1 MKFISS
7 RDRTIASLT
16 GHSIEFKKGV
26 PTFVP
31 REMHAEVLDL
41 GCAPEEELD
50 DSGAGDKT
58 IVEPTDPTERQDA
71 LLVAI
76 ALMVER
82 NSRDDF
88 GANGAPSIKALSD
101 TLGWKPSAEERDT
114 AWLEYQAKD

>member
-31 REMHAEVLDL
+31 KEMHAEVLNL
-41 GCAPEEELD
+41 GCVPEEELQDSTD
-50 DSGAGDKT
+50 DKPA
-58 IVEPTDPTERQDA
+58 VEPTDPTERQDA

-88 GANGAPSIKALSD
+88 GANGAPSIKALND
-101 TLGWKPSAEERDT
+101 DLGWKPSAEERDT